1 MTTSAIF
8 LLYLSHLNWL
18 QDSLFDLFT
27 YGSTYLSGDKSTYPL
42 PVFTIIGTITFIVF
56 MLFGPKFL
64 RHIFELNFSN
74 KIIIIT
80 LIITLIIIAFFLM
93 MSHREISIL
102 NTAIY
107 SIRRFWITLS
117 LACLTL
123 ATIAVLFNTKF
134 QLLKNII
141 SSAPLKYETLTLF
154 AISMQSQIFP
164 LFDQMHFWWGSP
176 LVFIL
181 VLVVVL
187 ERFGMVYS
195 KISRSFPVKTVTLS
209 ILIMSVVTPFSV
221 MVNKEKVSFPP
232 ELVKYLYVDKPY
244 FEYQN
249 DLQSFFNKNI
259 KSGSRVLN
267 LCEDTDIFFQD
278 KNFIPA
284 SRFFV
289 DWGKPMSSL
298 TAIEN
303 SFINSK
309 PDVIVTCQLLHRPT
323 IRNLEE
329 NLQKSLVD
337 KIYAS
342 DREPIHFKGDKEWT
356 IYLNN

>member
-1 MTTSAIF
+1 
-8 LLYLSHLNWL
+8 
-18 QDSLFDLFT
+18 
-27 YGSTYLSGDKSTYPL
+27 
-42 PVFTIIGTITFIVF
+42 
-56 MLFGPKFL
+56 
-64 RHIFELNFSN
+64 
-74 KIIIIT
+74 
-80 LIITLIIIAFFLM
+80 
-93 MSHREISIL
+93 
-102 NTAIY
+102 
-107 SIRRFWITLS
+107 
-117 LACLTL
+117 
-123 ATIAVLFNTKF
+123 
-134 QLLKNII
+134 
-141 SSAPLKYETLTLF
+141 
-154 AISMQSQIFP
+154 
-164 LFDQMHFWWGSP
+164 
-176 LVFIL
+176 
-181 VLVVVL
+181 
-187 ERFGMVYS
+187 
-195 KISRSFPVKTVTLS
+195 
-209 ILIMSVVTPFSV
+209 MSVVTPFSV

-289 DWGKPMSSL
+289 YWGKPMSSL